1 MGLWVLAINGAFPLV
16 DKPST
21 QPPPAKT
28 DTNYVQKNS
37 LKAPA
42 RRVPTPQRAKEM
54 ALALA
59 KTAEAMPEGTVDKS
73 EPWQELVKKFVGNED
88 SGAAR

>member
-1 MGLWVLAINGAFPLV
+1 MV

-21 QPPPAKT
+21 QPPPAKKE
-28 DTNYVQKNS
+28 TNNANNVQKNF